1 MVMCKPGWARVL
13 EERGG
18 NGIMD
23 ENGEHHVARIDET
36 VTAANVHERAEA
48 VAVPDFNYLEQTVG
62 RRQRSHRSPQGRPLP
77 PTPGAGRRHRGNRRR
92 GTETAVIAL
101 VPDQGASWPRVA
113 AGQPHRQRRRCA
125 GPHDSGAGHGSS
137 RQALVRL
144 RDGAGA
150 VTVVAAPDG
159 RLKWQ
164 LVGGGG
170 VVIAESPGVYRDA
183 ARCRAAFTDAPRP
196 ARAALGGSCSRPL
209 ATSM

>member
-1 MVMCKPGWARVL
+1 M
-13 EERGG
+13 
-18 NGIMD
+18 
-23 ENGEHHVARIDET
+23 
-36 VTAANVHERAEA
+36 
-48 VAVPDFNYLEQTVG
+48 
-62 RRQRSHRSPQGRPLP
+62 
-77 PTPGAGRRHRGNRRR
+77 
-92 GTETAVIAL
+92 IAL
-101 VPDQGASWPRVA
+101 VPDQGAS
-113 AGQPHRQRRRCA
+113 
-125 GPHDSGAGHGSS
+125 GPGWRLVSRTGSDADVLARTTPAAGHGSS

-183 ARCRAAFTDAPRP
+183 ARCRAAFTDAQRA